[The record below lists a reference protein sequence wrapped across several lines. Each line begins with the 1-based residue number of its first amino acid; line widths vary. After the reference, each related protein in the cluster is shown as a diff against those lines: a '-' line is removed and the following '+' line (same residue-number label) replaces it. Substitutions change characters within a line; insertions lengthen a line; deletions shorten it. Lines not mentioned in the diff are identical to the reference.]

1 VRRLLSSLAV
11 MAALIAVPS
20 ALHATPITGQF
31 SITGASVQDSGSS
44 LTFVPDSINAGA
56 ANTLTGDFSTLI
68 AADESG
74 TITQTIDYNPYTA
87 NSGVI
92 TLTNTNGTTVTY
104 TIATL
109 DETTVAGGFDLFT
122 GTGLIT
128 TNAAGY
134 DATEGTLRFSS
145 QGNGTVTFSATTTA
159 NSPVP
164 EPSTLALLG
173 TGLVGLAGVIKRRL
187 A

>member
-1 VRRLLSSLAV
+1 
-11 MAALIAVPS
+11 MAALVAVPS

-31 SITGASVQDSGSS
+31 SITGASVTDNGSS
-44 LTFVPDSINAGA
+44 LTFIPSSIAAGA
-56 ANTLTGDFSTLI
+56 ANTITGDFVSLI
-68 AADESG
+68 AANEGG
-74 TITQTIDYNPYTA
+74 TITPVIDYNPYVA
-87 NSGVI
+87 NSGAI
-92 TLTNTNGTTVTY
+92 TLTNSNGTTVTY

-109 DETTVAGGFDLFT
+109 TETDLSGFDLFT
-122 GTGLIT
+122 GTGMIT
-128 TNAAGY
+128 TNAAGF
-134 DATEGTLRFSS
+134 DPTEGTLKFSS

-159 NSPVP
+159 SPVP

>member
-1 VRRLLSSLAV
+1 VHKIFASLTV
-11 MAALIAVPS
+11 LAALVAVPS

-31 SITGASVQDSGSS
+31 SITGASVTDNGSS
-44 LTFVPDSINAGA
+44 LTFIPNSISVGA
-56 ANTLTGDFSTLI
+56 ANTITDDFTNLLS
-68 AADESG
+68 AGEAG
-74 TITQTIDYNPYTA
+74 TITQTIAYNPYA
-87 NSGVI
+87 SGSGVI
-92 TLTNTNGTTVTY
+92 TLTNPDGTIVTY
-104 TIATL
+104 TIDTL
-109 DETTVAGGFDLFT
+109 TETTVGGFDLFT
-122 GTGLIT
+122 GTGIIS

-134 DATEGTLRFSS
+134 DPTEGTLLFSS

-159 NSPVP
+159 SPVP

>member
-1 VRRLLSSLAV
+1 
-11 MAALIAVPS
+11 MAALVAVPS
-20 ALHATPITGQF
+20 ALHATPISGQF
-31 SITGASVQDSGSS
+31 SITGASVTDNGSS
-44 LTFVPDSINAGA
+44 LTFIPNSINAGA
-56 ANTLTGDFSTLI
+56 ANTLTGDFSSLI
-68 AADESG
+68 AAGEAG
-74 TITQTIDYNPYTA
+74 TITQTIDYNPYVA

-92 TLTNTNGTTVTY
+92 TLTNPDGTTVTY

-109 DETTVAGGFDLFT
+109 TETSVQGFDLFT
-122 GTGLIT
+122 GTGTIT

-134 DATEGTLRFSS
+134 DPTSGTILFSS
-145 QGNGTVTFSATTTA
+145 QGNGVVTFSATTTA
-159 NSPVP
+159 SPVP

>member
-1 VRRLLSSLAV
+1 
-11 MAALIAVPS
+11 M
-20 ALHATPITGQF
+20 HATPITGQF
-31 SITGASVQDSGSS
+31 SITGASVTDNGSS
-44 LTFVPDSINAGA
+44 LTFIPDSIAAGSP
-56 ANTLTGDFSTLI
+56 NTITGSFTSLI
-68 AADESG
+68 TPNESG
-74 TITQTIDYNPYTA
+74 TITQVIDYNPYVA
-87 NSGVI
+87 GSGVI

-104 TIATL
+104 TIDTL
-109 DETTVAGGFDLFT
+109 TETSVQGFDLFK

-134 DATEGTLRFSS
+134 DATAGTLLFSS

-159 NSPVP
+159 SPVP

-173 TGLVGLAGVIKRRL
+173 TGLVGIAGVVKRRL

>member
-1 VRRLLSSLAV
+1 MRKILSSLAV
-11 MAALIAVPS
+11 MAALVAVPS
-20 ALHATPITGQF
+20 ALHATSISGQF
-31 SITGASVQDSGSS
+31 SITGASVTDNGSS
-44 LTFVPDSINAGA
+44 LTFIPNSINAGA
-56 ANTLTGDFSTLI
+56 ANTLTGDFTSLI
-68 AADESG
+68 VANEAG
-74 TITQTIDYNPYTA
+74 TITQNIDYNPYTA

-92 TLTNTNGTTVTY
+92 TLTNPNGTTVTY

-109 DETTVAGGFDLFT
+109 TETTVAGGFDLFT

-128 TNAAGY
+128 TNAAGF
-134 DATEGTLRFSS
+134 DSTEGTLRFSS
-145 QGNGTVTFSATTTA
+145 QGNGVVTFSATTTA
-159 NSPVP
+159 SPVP

>member
-1 VRRLLSSLAV
+1 
-11 MAALIAVPS
+11 MAALVAVPS
-20 ALHATPITGQF
+20 VMHATPITGQF
-31 SITGASVQDSGSS
+31 SITGASVTDNGSS
-44 LTFVPDSINAGA
+44 LTFIPSSIAAGA
-56 ANTLTGDFSTLI
+56 GNTLTGDFTSLI
-68 AADESG
+68 QAGEGG
-74 TITQTIDYNPYTA
+74 TITQVIDYNPYVA

-92 TLTNTNGTTVTY
+92 TLTNTDGTTVTY

-109 DETTVAGGFDLFT
+109 TETALQGFDIFT
-122 GTGLIT
+122 GTGIIS
-128 TNAAGY
+128 TNAAGF
-134 DATEGTLRFSS
+134 DPTAGTLKFSS

-159 NSPVP
+159 SPVP

>member
-1 VRRLLSSLAV
+1 
-11 MAALIAVPS
+11 MAALVAVPS
-20 ALHATPITGQF
+20 VMHATPITGQF
-31 SITGASVQDSGSS
+31 SITGASVTDSGSS
-44 LTFVPDSINAGA
+44 LTFIPSSIAAGA
-56 ANTLTGDFSTLI
+56 ANTITGDFVSLI
-68 AADESG
+68 TANEGG
-74 TITQTIDYNPYTA
+74 TITPVINYNPYVA

-92 TLTNTNGTTVTY
+92 TLTNSNGTTVTY

-109 DETTVAGGFDLFT
+109 TETDLSGFDLFT
-122 GTGLIT
+122 GTGTIT
-128 TNAAGY
+128 TNAAGF
-134 DATEGTLRFSS
+134 DPTEGTLKFSS

-159 NSPVP
+159 SPVP